1 MIKTLRTDFYNL
13 ISSEEYSELTKPEKR
28 SNLNRCILDSIKEFE
43 GIFSE
48 ELTELQKKK
57 LSLIRACFISHNLF
71 LVYSDKISGEANISC
86 HIVNEK
92 EDKICNWELIHMLIS
107 LVYHNSPSDLVNDSF
122 LLYFLDVVESF
133 KNDLLQG

>member
-1 MIKTLRTDFYNL
+1 MIKTLRTVFYNL

-43 GIFSE
+43 VIFSE
-48 ELTELQKKK
+48 ELTEIQKKK
-57 LSLIRACFISHNLF
+57 LSIICACFISHNLF
-71 LVYSDKISGEANISC
+71 LLYTNIVSEAANISC
-86 HIVNEK
+86 HIVNKK
-92 EDKICNWELIHMLIS
+92 EDKISNWESIHMLIS
-107 LVYHNSPSDLVNDSF
+107 LVYHNSPPDSVNDSF